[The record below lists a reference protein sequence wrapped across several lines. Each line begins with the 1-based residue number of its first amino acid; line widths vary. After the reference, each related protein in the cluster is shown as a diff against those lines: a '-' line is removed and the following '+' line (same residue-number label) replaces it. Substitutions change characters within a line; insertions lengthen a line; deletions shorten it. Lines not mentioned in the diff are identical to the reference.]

1 MVTRRVKLASVAVLA
16 ALLVSLAAA
25 PAAPAATSPQRKVPF
40 GFMGVLAGAPLA
52 EPGYTHT
59 RAELA
64 KMAGAGVESVRF
76 AFYWNHAQPDG
87 PFVTRFTR
95 TDRIV
100 AAAARAHIW
109 VLPTVLGAPRW
120 ARQVAAH
127 PSSRPRDP
135 EDYARFMGALVD
147 RYGPRG
153 TFWEA
158 RRDLPR
164 RPIRIWQVWNEPD
177 HRIFWDEQPYYRDYI
192 ATLAAAR
199 REILARDPGAKVV
212 LAGLVGRSWDQLA
225 VLYRLGAGP
234 HFDYAAVHP
243 FTRLLP
249 DVLRILRYNRTT
261 MRRYG
266 DGDKPMVATEV
277 TWPSSK
283 GRVRPPSAFDRTES
297 NQASILGALFRRL
310 ADHRKRLGL
319 RAVYWA
325 TWMSEDRSRTDAFDY
340 TGLNRLLR
348 SGAVRR
354 KPAFYTYRDTAR
366 ALQGCAKTQ
375 VATVCRP
382 SPPARTAR

>member
-16 ALLVSLAAA
+16 ALIASLAAA

-59 RAELA
+59 RAEVT

-76 AFYWNHAQPDG
+76 AFYWSHAQPDG

-147 RYGPRG
+147 RYGPQG

-164 RPIRIWQVWNEPD
+164 RPIRIWQV
-177 HRIFWDEQPYYRDYI
+177 
-192 ATLAAAR
+192 
-199 REILARDPGAKVV
+199 
-212 LAGLVGRSWDQLA
+212 
-225 VLYRLGAGP
+225 
-234 HFDYAAVHP
+234 
-243 FTRLLP
+243 
-249 DVLRILRYNRTT
+249 
-261 MRRYG
+261 
-266 DGDKPMVATEV
+266 
-277 TWPSSK
+277 
-283 GRVRPPSAFDRTES
+283 
-297 NQASILGALFRRL
+297 
-310 ADHRKRLGL
+310 
-319 RAVYWA
+319 
-325 TWMSEDRSRTDAFDY
+325 
-340 TGLNRLLR
+340 
-348 SGAVRR
+348 
-354 KPAFYTYRDTAR
+354 
-366 ALQGCAKTQ
+366 
-375 VATVCRP
+375 
-382 SPPARTAR
+382 